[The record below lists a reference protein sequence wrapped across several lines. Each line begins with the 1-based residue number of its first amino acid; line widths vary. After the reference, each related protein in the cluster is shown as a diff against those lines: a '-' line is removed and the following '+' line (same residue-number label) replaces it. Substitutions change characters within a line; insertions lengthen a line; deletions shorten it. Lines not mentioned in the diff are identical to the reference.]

1 LNNASGN
8 KTNIDTATV
17 TNQSALTVR
26 KKFSQTSVAYGD
38 VVTIRL
44 DYQNLSNVATGS
56 VTLTDTLDSSLSYQ
70 SNSGENWN
78 GTAVNPN
85 MGSDDPAGINYS
97 VTSNVVSAVLNG
109 VPANSVGYLE
119 FKVKVNKAEAGPINN
134 TVSFNTIMIIM
145 RLPLKLLMS
154 VIPQF

>member
-1 LNNASGN
+1 
-8 KTNIDTATV
+8 
-17 TNQSALTVR
+17 
-26 KKFSQTSVAYGD
+26 